1 MGLPLLVILGPT
13 AVGKSA
19 VAVEVAGLVDGEVVV
34 ADSMQVYRGLD
45 IGTAK
50 LDEEE
55 KVASNGR
62 YIVHHLVDLVAPD
75 QPFSVAQ
82 YQRLARA
89 AIEDIARR
97 GKTPLLVGGTA
108 LYLRAVI
115 EPSYHFPP
123 LAVDPALR
131 ARLRGLAQEHGG
143 EFLHR
148 QLAQVDPETAAR
160 LHPNDLRRVIR
171 ALEIYYLT
179 GRPASAVRK
188 PAAGGGEYAL
198 KIFGLILPRP
208 LLYERINRRAEAML
222 ARGWVEE
229 VKALLARGYAPDL
242 PAMQGLGYR
251 HIVAYL
257 QGKCSWPEMVRL
269 IKRDTRRF
277 AKRQLTWF
285 RRDPRIRWLDVS
297 RYPGVQAVAQEIVS
311 LASRTK
317 DVGVEYS
324 NAESPTPPLEGAPHE
339 QGTD

>member
-1 MGLPLLVILGPT
+1 MTVPLWVILGPT
-13 AVGKSA
+13 AVGKSE

-50 LDEEE
+50 LGEEE

-75 QPFSVAQ
+75 EPFSVAQ
-82 YQRLARA
+82 YQKLARE

-97 GKTPLLVGGTA
+97 GKIPLLVGGTA

-123 LAVDPALR
+123 LAVDAALR
-131 ARLRGLAQEHGG
+131 ARLRREAEEHGE

-148 QLAQVDPETAAR
+148 KLAQVDPDTAAR
-160 LHPNDLRRVIR
+160 LHPHDIRRVIR
-171 ALEIYYLT
+171 ALEIHYLT
-179 GRPASAVRK
+179 GQPASAWRK
-188 PAAGGGEYAL
+188 LPAGGGDYDL

-229 VKALLARGYAPDL
+229 VRGLLARGYAPDL
-242 PAMQGLGYR
+242 PSMQGLGYR

-257 QGKCSWPEMVRL
+257 QGKCNWPEMVRL

-285 RRDPRIRWLDVS
+285 RRDRRICWLDVS
-297 RYPGVQAVAQEIVS
+297 RYPDAPAVAREIVT
-311 LASRTK
+311 LAGRTK
-317 DVGVEYS
+317 GTGVEY
-324 NAESPTPPLEGAPHE
+324 
-339 QGTD
+339 TDS